1 MSAPLLSLCIPTFS
15 RGRYLASLLAS
26 LCTELADFPY
36 SYEVFISDNAS
47 TDDTAEVVRSFEG
60 LLPIR
65 YHRHATNAGAFANRQ
80 FAMSNCL
87 GRYVMYI
94 ADDDALLGR
103 QLADTIARMEAD
115 PQIAVVYAPWVLYD
129 LVDEQSLGTFYSV
142 PRDLLFERGQHLE
155 MLDQLLRHRIFP
167 EVQIVRRDVFERTM
181 PRIYP
186 HAFFAFV
193 HAAEFLSAGRVLIQQ
208 EPYYVAITRYFA
220 DEVRTQ
226 AGTEEVEYAWDRYR
240 GGLEYLLARTEGVR
254 PDEMV
259 GLHARINAMIADRMA
274 VAIRIR
280 HAYGRDPVDTWTIA
294 MRLRGMGYA
303 HLCPVPFETLS
314 AAASMQFLLH
324 DTELHLGLAR
334 MAAVGSFVGPV
345 RDYIE
350 TNASR
355 PVAFVDT
362 LEATATLS
370 DTLLVLRDETELD
383 DEPELAQSMRE
394 RNVRVVL
401 ERDVLE
407 RFRP

>member
-1 MSAPLLSLCIPTFS
+1 MSAPILSLCIPTFS
-15 RGRYLASLLAS
+15 RARYLASLLES

-36 SYEVFISDNAS
+36 TFEVFVSDNAS
-47 TDDTAEVVRSFEG
+47 TDDTEAVVARYADR
-60 LLPIR
+60 LPIR
-65 YHRHATNAGAFANRQ
+65 YHRHEKNAGAFANRQ

-87 GRYVMYI
+87 GRYVLYI

-115 PQIAVVYAPWVLYD
+115 PEIAVVYAPWMLYD
-129 LVDEQSLGTFYSV
+129 LVDEQSLGTFYTV

-155 MLDQLLRHRIFP
+155 MLDQLLRHRVFP

-181 PRIYP
+181 PRIYT

-208 EPYYVAITRYFA
+208 EPFYVAITRYFA

-240 GGLEYLLARTEGVR
+240 GGLEYLLARTEGVKQ
-254 PDEMV
+254 DEMV

-280 HAYGRDPVDTWTIA
+280 HAYSRNPVDTWTIA

-314 AAASMQFLLH
+314 AAASMHFLLH
-324 DTELHLGLAR
+324 DEELHLGLAR
-334 MAAVGSFVGPV
+334 MAAVGHFVGPV

-350 TNASR
+350 THASR
-355 PVAFVDT
+355 PVTFVDALADT
-362 LEATATLS
+362 DTLS
-370 DTLLVLRDETELD
+370 NTLVLLRDESGLD
-383 DEPELAQSMRE
+383 EDPVLEQSMRG
-394 RNVRVVL
+394 RNVRIVR

>member
-1 MSAPLLSLCIPTFS
+1 MSAPTLSLCIPTFS
-15 RGRYLASLLAS
+15 RARYLASLLDS
-26 LCTELADFPY
+26 LCNELADFPY
-36 SYEVFISDNAS
+36 TFEVFISDNAS
-47 TDDTAEVVRSFEG
+47 TDDTEAVVARYTDR
-60 LLPIR
+60 LPIR
-65 YHRHATNAGAFANRQ
+65 YHRHEKNAGAFANRQ

-87 GRYVMYI
+87 GRYVLYI

-115 PQIAVVYAPWVLYD
+115 PEIAVVYAPWMLYD
-129 LVDEQSLGTFYSV
+129 LVDEQSLGTFYTV

-155 MLDQLLRHRIFP
+155 MLDQLLRHRVFP

-181 PRIYP
+181 PRIYN

-208 EPYYVAITRYFA
+208 EPFYVAITRYFA

-240 GGLEYLLARTEGVR
+240 GGLEYLLARTEGVKQ
-254 PDEMV
+254 DEMV

-280 HAYGRDPVDTWTIA
+280 HAYGRNPVDTWTIA

-314 AAASMQFLLH
+314 AAASMHFLLH
-324 DTELHLGLAR
+324 DEELHLGLAR
-334 MAAVGSFVGPV
+334 MAAVGEFVGPV

-350 TNASR
+350 THASR
-355 PVAFVDT
+355 PVTFVDALADT
-362 LEATATLS
+362 DTLS
-370 DTLLVLRDETELD
+370 NTLVLLRDESGLD
-383 DEPELAQSMRE
+383 EDPVLEQSMRG
-394 RNVRVVL
+394 RNVRIVR